1 MFAVKRQGLGSSS
14 AYAVATLLCVASIA
28 EAAPATNA
36 PKPPPTSSATSKSQ
50 TPKTNATIAKQ
61 PAATQAPAATQ
72 PVASPA
78 KAPDKKIVDRP
89 AGTQMTWPPA
99 PVAPQFAPDAPIDTS
114 VSPPLLPR
122 ASRARMRACA
132 EEWSKKKVQTKS
144 GLPRWRNFA
153 TACLTR
159 KAKT

>member
-50 TPKTNATIAKQ
+50 TPKTNAAVSKQ
-61 PAATQAPAATQ
+61 PAATQ

-78 KAPDKKIVDRP
+78 KAPDKKVVDHP